1 MAGFLGNFENARTIV
16 PVVPSNTVCWREMAS
31 SGMDGERNGDSIQT
45 RRNCR
50 GGKCAVG
57 RATPCIIL
65 DCIEGLLKIL
75 YKFDERKY

>member
-16 PVVPSNTVCWREMAS
+16 PVVPSNIVCWREMAS

-45 RRNCR
+45 RRNSR

-57 RATPCIIL
+57 RAVPRISIGAIGVDSMEL
-65 DCIEGLLKIL
+65 
-75 YKFDERKY
+75 